1 MFSFLSSDSDGE
13 YSNNDDGES
22 GAEPISSPPLSTSV
36 NSSQL
41 SSVTKRKFT
50 SDVWNYFSIKAD
62 KAICKCGR
70 IFAYKTD
77 GSTGTSSLKRHL
89 LECKAKTLKIDESQ
103 SGIVYDSF
111 SKSYLSTSLTFDQTR
126 SAKALVELIV
136 ANDLPFVFAEYS
148 GLNVFVKGLNSD
160 FKLCTAKT
168 VKSNMM
174 KYYSNAKKI
183 VQQLISKP
191 TNSMFSATTDL
202 WTSEHQ
208 NIGYICVTLHWI
220 DANFELIHLL
230 IGFEEMIQPH
240 SGANLVVAINKIF
253 KEWSI
258 EPYRILRI
266 VMDNAS
272 NNSRCIEEMKRMVLT
287 ENKSYMGTGSYLQGH
302 CAAHVVNLIANVAI
316 QSLELSTI

>member
-174 KYYSNAKKI
+174 
-183 VQQLISKP
+183 
-191 TNSMFSATTDL
+191 
-202 WTSEHQ
+202 
-208 NIGYICVTLHWI
+208 TLHWI

-240 SGANLVVAINKIF
+240 SGANLAVAINKIF

-266 VMDNAS
+266 VMVNAS

-316 QSLELSTI
+316 QY